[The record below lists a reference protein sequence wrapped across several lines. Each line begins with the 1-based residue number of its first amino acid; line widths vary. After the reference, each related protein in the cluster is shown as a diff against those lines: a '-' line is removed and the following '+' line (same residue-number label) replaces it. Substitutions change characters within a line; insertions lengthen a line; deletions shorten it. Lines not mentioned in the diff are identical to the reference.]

1 MRATTLLSKTLQLNK
16 TRILAVDFEADGL
29 VLAVAPSTRIPRC
42 SECFC
47 RVRRVYDRRDGRRWR
62 HLDAGAMR
70 VELRYDLRRV
80 DCPRCGVVVELV
92 PWADK
97 GSWFTYEFE
106 DTTAYLLQAQ
116 NNSAV
121 AKTMRI
127 SWPTVGSIARRVVD
141 RVMEADALDD
151 LTVIGIDEVS
161 YRRHHEY
168 VTVIVDHLRGRV
180 VWARRGKSA
189 ATVKQFFDDLGPER
203 AEKIRVVTID
213 MSPAYIQAVS
223 DGAPNAR
230 IVFDRFHVQ
239 RLAQDALDEV
249 RRDQVR
255 SIEDP
260 AARRALKGTRFA
272 LLKNPWNLSNIEG
285 QRLAEVQRT
294 NKKLYRAYLLK
305 ETLAAVLDGRQLNVA
320 RAKLREWR
328 QWASHSRLKPFARL
342 ARTIKKHTEGILG
355 YVQTRL
361 SNGIVEGLNGKI
373 RTLTRR
379 AYGFHSASS
388 LIGLIFLCCSGIT
401 LQPVHKRPVL
411 PHNL

>member
-16 TRILAVDFEADGL
+16 TRILAVDFDADGL
-29 VLAVAPSTRIPRC
+29 VVDVAPSTRIPRC

-47 RVRRVYDRRDGRRWR
+47 RVRRVYDRRERRWR

-70 VELRYDLRRV
+70 VELRYELKRV

-92 PWADK
+92 PWAEK

-121 AKTMRI
+121 ATTMRI
-127 SWPTVGSIARRVVD
+127 SWPTVGTIARRVVG
-141 RVMEADALDD
+141 RVMDADALDG
-151 LTVIGIDEVS
+151 LTVIGIDELS

-168 VTVIVDHLRGRV
+168 VTVVVDHLRHRV
-180 VWARRGKSA
+180 VWANRGKSA

-203 AEKIRVVTID
+203 AAKIEVVTID
-213 MSPAYIQAVS
+213 MSPAYIKAVS

-249 RRDQVR
+249 RRHQVR

-260 AARRALKGTRFA
+260 VDRRAIKGTRFA
-272 LLKNPWNLSNIEG
+272 LLKSPWNLTDIEG
-285 QRLAEVQRT
+285 HKLAEVQRT

-305 ETLAAVLDGRQLNVA
+305 ETLAAVLDRRQVNVA
-320 RAKLREWR
+320 RTKLREWI
-328 QWASHSRLKPFARL
+328 QWASRSRLKPFAKL

-355 YVQTRL
+355 YVQTHL

-379 AYGFHSASS
+379 AYGFHSATS

>member
-16 TRILAVDFEADGL
+16 TRILAVDFDADGL
-29 VLAVAPSTRIPRC
+29 VLDVAPSTRIPRC

-47 RVRRVYDRRDGRRWR
+47 RVRRVYDRRVGRRWR

-70 VELRYDLRRV
+70 VSLRYDLRRL
-80 DCPRCGVVVELV
+80 DCPRCGVVVELI
-92 PWADK
+92 PWAAK

-127 SWPTVGSIARRVVD
+127 SWQTVGAIARRVVD
-141 RVMEADALDD
+141 RVMDADVLDD
-151 LTVIGIDEVS
+151 LTVIGIDELS

-168 VTVIVDHLRGRV
+168 ITVVVDHLRHCV

-189 ATVKQFFDDLGPER
+189 ATVREFFEAAGPER
-203 AEKIRVVTID
+203 TAQIEVVTID
-213 MSPAYIQAVS
+213 MSPAYIKAVAE
-223 DGAPNAR
+223 GAPNAR

-249 RRDQVR
+249 RRDQIR
-255 SIEDP
+255 GTEDP
-260 AARRALKGTRFA
+260 VDRRAIKGTRFA
-272 LLKNPWNLSNIEG
+272 LLKSPWNLTDIEG
-285 QRLAEVQRT
+285 QKLAEVQRT
-294 NKKLYRAYLLK
+294 NKTLYRAYLLK
-305 ETLAAVLDGRQLNVA
+305 ETLAAVLDRRQVNVA
-320 RAKLREWR
+320 RTKLREWI
-328 QWASHSRLKPFARL
+328 QWAGRSRLKPFAKL

-388 LIGLIFLCCSGIT
+388 LIGLIFLCCSGTT
-401 LQPVHKRPVL
+401 LQPVHKRPVI
-411 PHNL
+411 PHNH

>member
-1 MRATTLLSKTLQLNK
+1 
-16 TRILAVDFEADGL
+16 
-29 VLAVAPSTRIPRC
+29 
-42 SECFC
+42 
-47 RVRRVYDRRDGRRWR
+47 
-62 HLDAGAMR
+62 MR
-70 VELRYDLRRV
+70 VELRYELKRV
-80 DCPRCGVVVELV
+80 DCPRCGVAVELI
-92 PWADK
+92 PWAEK

-106 DTTAYLLQAQ
+106 NTTAYLLQAQ
-116 NNSAV
+116 NNTAV

-127 SWPTVGSIARRVVD
+127 SWSTGGAIARRVVD
-141 RVMEADALDD
+141 RIMHADALDR
-151 LTVIGIDEVS
+151 LTVIGIDELS

-168 VTVIVDHLRGRV
+168 VTVVVDHLSRRV
-180 VWARRGKSA
+180 VWARRAKSA
-189 ATVKQFFDDLGPER
+189 ATLKQFFDDLGPER
-203 AEKIRVVTID
+203 AANIQLVTID
-213 MSPAYIQAVS
+213 MSPAYIKAVS
-223 DGAPNAR
+223 DGAPNAQ

-260 AARRALKGTRFA
+260 ADRRAIKGTRFA
-272 LLKNPWNLSNIEG
+272 LLKSPWNLSDIEG
-285 QRLAEVQRT
+285 QKLADVQRT

-305 ETLAAVLDGRQLNVA
+305 ETLAAVLDGRQVNVA
-320 RAKLREWR
+320 RDKLRQSR
-328 QWASHSRLKPFARL
+328 QWASRSRLKPFVKL

-388 LIGLIFLCCSGIT
+388 LIGLIFLCCTGIT